1 VENIM
6 KSRNELSLWN
16 IIERL
21 QRHLERSGVSAANA
35 DRTIAL
41 AVRHLATLPR

>member
-1 VENIM
+1 M

-21 QRHLERSGVSAANA
+21 QRQLERSGVSASNA
-35 DRTIAL
+35 DRTIAM
-41 AVRHLATLPR
+41 AVRHLATNAR

>member
-1 VENIM
+1 M
-6 KSRNELSLWN
+6 KSRTELSLWN

-21 QRHLERSGVSAANA
+21 QRQLERSGVSAAHA

-41 AVRHLATLPR
+41 AVRHLTSAR